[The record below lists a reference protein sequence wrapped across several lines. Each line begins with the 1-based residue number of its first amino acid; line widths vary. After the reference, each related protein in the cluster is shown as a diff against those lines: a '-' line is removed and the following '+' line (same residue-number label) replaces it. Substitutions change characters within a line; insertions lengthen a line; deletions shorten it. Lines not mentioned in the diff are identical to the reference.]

1 MKTIQV
7 FPQAGEFAENKDTAR
22 DLRVNEILPALA
34 KGEEVILDFRGVRL
48 STQSFIH
55 ALVSE
60 AIRVHGIDV
69 LDRLMFKNCTPTI
82 KTLINIV
89 VDYMQTD
96 DTKEGA

>member
-1 MKTIQV
+1 MKSIQV
-7 FPQAGEFAENKDTAR
+7 RPQAGEFAENKDIAR

-34 KGEEVILDFRGVRL
+34 QGKEVVLDFRGVRL

-55 ALVSE
+55 ALISE
-60 AIRVHGIDV
+60 AIRVHSIDV

-96 DTKEGA
+96 TKEGQ